1 MSDEIKDIWG
11 DFWNSAEVKN
21 VEKTSKFAIQPVAPS
36 VFFRDWLKTP
46 LYPRQQKAVDAVFIK
61 NGEDIS
67 SSFNEFILAWGKG
80 SGKDLTIANLLC
92 YIVYWLCCLND
103 PSEYLGIKS
112 GEPIDIVNVSFDAEQ
127 AKSVFFEKFTRK
139 IKDAINPITG
149 INFFESIGMNLDKEI
164 LKDSV
169 LFPKNIRCWSLN
181 SKEFKAEG
189 KNVVFGIFDEIAT
202 FRFDKAVDIHK
213 HIKTSA
219 RTRCP
224 KYYKLFFISYLTSAN
239 DYLAYLIDKA
249 ESGATNTYFDRAATW
264 DIRNIETSPEELKK
278 YTVKK
283 DTYKDEFDEDPSTAM
298 LMYECKI
305 PKFRANNFIKKA
317 SKITDC
323 INMDRPSPIIFPES
337 IEGEDNYQV
346 CWTRDILSEELEP
359 WFKPHTTYEIQQ
371 MLKEYELN
379 PSESLESKIKIER
392 ERHSSCNY
400 HAHIDLSRG
409 VVDCAALVLSH
420 PYTIL
425 DKQKIYVDLML
436 QIRAPFQDDEGP
448 KEIDL
453 ESILDFIIKI
463 LYKKL
468 KFPIV
473 KITADGWNSKLF
485 LNICEKYNIEAKV
498 ISLEKDT
505 GPYDTLKDYIYREDI
520 CLYMYS
526 PAIREL
532 TELIV
537 TDKKKIDHPRKSKWR
552 MRDEGLNLG
561 SKDIADC
568 LAGIAASISEE
579 NDDSPLV
586 GWGK

>member
-1 MSDEIKDIWG
+1 MSEDIKDIWG
-11 DFWNSAEVKN
+11 DFWGSAEEHN
-21 VEKTSKFAIQPVAPS
+21 TAKTSKFAIQPVAPS
-36 VFFRDWLKTP
+36 VFFRDWLNTP
-46 LYPRQQKAVDAVFIK
+46 LFPRQEKAVDATFISEGK
-61 NGEDIS
+61 DIS
-67 SSFNEFILAWGKG
+67 DKINELVLAWGKG
-80 SGKDLTIANLLC
+80 SGKDLTIANLIC

-139 IKDAINPITG
+139 IKDAVNPVTG
-149 INFFESIGMNLDKEI
+149 INFFESMGMDIDKAI

-169 LFPKNIRCWSLN
+169 IFPKNIRCWSLN

-189 KNVVFGIFDEIAT
+189 KNVVFGIFDEIGT

-224 KYYKLFFISYLTSAN
+224 KYYKLFFISYLTSGN
-239 DYLAYLIDKA
+239 DYMAYLIDKA
-249 ESGATNTYFDRAATW
+249 ENGATKTYFDRAATW
-264 DIRNIETSPEELKK
+264 EIRNINDAPDNLKK
-278 YTVKK
+278 YAVKK
-283 DTYKDEFDEDPSTAM
+283 ETYQEEYDEDPATAM

-305 PKFRANNFIKKA
+305 PKFRSNNFIKKA
-317 SKITDC
+317 TKITDC
-323 INMDRPSPIIFPES
+323 VNLDRPSPIIFPENENTDDTFD
-337 IEGEDNYQV
+337 I
-346 CWTRDILSEELEP
+346 CWTRDILNEELQP
-359 WFKPHTTYEIQQ
+359 WFRPHTTYEIEQ
-371 MLKEYELN
+371 MIKEYEKN
-379 PSESLESKIKIER
+379 PLEELEKRIRIER
-392 ERHSSCNY
+392 ERHASSNY
-400 HAHIDLSRG
+400 YVHIDLSRG
-409 VVDCAALVLSH
+409 VVDCAGLALAH
-420 PYTIL
+420 TYNIL

-436 QIRAPFQDDEGP
+436 QIRAPYQDEEGP

-453 ESILDFIIKI
+453 ESILDFVIKV
-463 LYKKL
+463 LYKRL
-468 KFPIV
+468 RFPIV

-485 LNICEKYNIEAKV
+485 LNICEKHNIEAKM

-505 GPYDTLKDYIYREDI
+505 GPYDTLKDYVYREDI
-520 CLYMYS
+520 GLYMYS

-561 SKDIADC
+561 SKDISDC
-568 LAGIAASISEE
+568 LAGIAFSVTEE
-579 NDDSPLV
+579 NDDSPLE
-586 GWGK
+586 GFGK

>member
-1 MSDEIKDIWG
+1 MTNELKNIWG
-11 DFWNSAEVKN
+11 DFWDEAEQTHKVKS
-21 VEKTSKFAIQPVAPS
+21 SKFAIQPVPPS
-36 VFFRDWLKTP
+36 VFFKDWLNTP
-46 LYPRQQKAVDAVFIK
+46 LFPRQQKAVDAAFI
-61 NGEDIS
+61 NQGQDIS
-67 SSFNEFILAWGKG
+67 DKFNEFVLAWGKG

-92 YIVYWLCCLND
+92 YTVYWLCCLND

-112 GEPIDIVNVSFDAEQ
+112 GEPIDIVNVSFDAAQ

-139 IKDAINPITG
+139 VKEAIDPVTG
-149 INFFESIGMNLDKEI
+149 KNFFEGLGMDLDKAI
-164 LKDSV
+164 LKDGV
-169 LFPKNIRCWSLN
+169 IFPKNIRCWSLN

-189 KNVVFGIFDEIAT
+189 KNVVFGIFDEIGT

-224 KYYKLFFISYLTSAN
+224 KFYKLFFISYLTSGN
-239 DYLAYLIDKA
+239 DYMAYLIDKA
-249 ESGATNTYFDRAATW
+249 ESGAAKTYFDRAATW
-264 DIRNIETSPEELKK
+264 DIRNAETCPPDMRK
-278 YTVKK
+278 YAVKK
-283 DTYKDEFDEDPSTAM
+283 STYQEEYDEDPATAM

-305 PKFRANNFIKKA
+305 PKFRSNSFIKKA

-323 INMDRPSPIIFPES
+323 INMDRPSPVIMEPE
-337 IEGEDNYQV
+337 EGSEFDRV
-346 CWTRDILSEELEP
+346 WTRDILEEELEP
-359 WFKPHTTYEIQQ
+359 WFRPFSTYEIEQ
-371 MLKEYELN
+371 MLKEYEKN
-379 PSESLESKIKIER
+379 PSEELENRIKAER
-392 ERHSSCNY
+392 ERHASAQY
-400 HAHIDLSRG
+400 YVHIDLSRG
-409 VVDCAALVLSH
+409 VVDCAGLVLAH
-420 PYTIL
+420 TYHVL
-425 DKQKIYVDLML
+425 DKQKVYVDLML
-436 QIRAPFQDDEGP
+436 QIRAPLQDDEGP

-453 ESILDFIIKI
+453 ESILDFVIKV
-463 LYKKL
+463 LFKKL

-485 LNICEKYNIEAKV
+485 LNICEKHGIEAKT

-520 CLYMYS
+520 GLYLYS

-552 MRDEGLNLG
+552 MREEGLNLG

-568 LAGIAASISEE
+568 LAGVVSSITEESDDEPLAAA
-579 NDDSPLV
+579 
-586 GWGK
+586 GK